1 MKTFVLSSAVLALLS
16 ACASHTKSDGLHA
29 GDLLLGASLQRA
41 IIAQSTV
48 YPYHFVPDAA
58 ELNALGQRDVSVL
71 AAHLREHAGSL
82 VVNRGSATQQLHDAR
97 VKAVLAALEQEGVP
111 ANQVAVREGLPGGD
125 GLSTLRVID
134 IFDRPLV
141 LTGAGISTM
150 DAAST
155 TGP

>member
-1 MKTFVLSSAVLALLS
+1 MKKFVLSSAVLALLS

-58 ELNALGQRDVSVL
+58 ELNGLGQRDVSVL
-71 AAHLREHAGSL
+71 AAHLRDHAGSL
-82 VVNRGSATQQLHDAR
+82 VVSRGSATQQLHDAR
-97 VKAVLAALEQEGVP
+97 VKAVLAALEQEGGP

-125 GLSTLRVID
+125 GLATARVIE
-134 IFDRPLV
+134 IFTRPLT
-141 LTGAGISTM
+141 LTGGGISSM
-150 DAAST
+150 NGADT
-155 TGP
+155 TTP

>member
-1 MKTFVLSSAVLALLS
+1 MKKLVLSCAVLALLS
-16 ACASHTKSDGLHA
+16 ACASHPKSDGLHA

-58 ELNALGQRDVSVL
+58 ELNGLGQRDVSVL
-71 AAHLREHAGSL
+71 AAHLRDHAGSL
-82 VVNRGSATQQLHDAR
+82 VVSRGSVSQQLHDAR

-125 GLSTLRVID
+125 GVASVRVID
-134 IFDRPLV
+134 IFERPLI
-141 LTGAGISTM
+141 LSGAGISTM
-150 DAAST
+150 DSAQAT
-155 TGP
+155 NP